1 MTLRYVGIRVTDLDR
16 SVAFYRQGLDL
27 VETGRGSMNHGGR
40 FVQLE
45 DPESRQALE
54 LNWYPPDNPYAM
66 PFVPGEGLDHLGVEV
81 ADLRAVWDRLLR
93 LGAHVAI
100 APWIEVGPL
109 RSYLIG
115 FVTDPDGNWIE
126 VQGLLPALPG

>member
-27 VETGRGSMNHGGR
+27 VETGRGSMNHGGGR

-54 LNWYPPDNPYAM
+54 LNGIPPTTPM
-66 PFVPGEGLDHLGVEV
+66 
-81 ADLRAVWDRLLR
+81 LRRSSPVRAWTTSESRSR
-93 LGAHVAI
+93 TS
-100 APWIEVGPL
+100 GPCG
-109 RSYLIG
+109 IG
-115 FVTDPDGNWIE
+115 FCDSAPTSRSLRGSRWAPSGRT
-126 VQGLLPALPG
+126 